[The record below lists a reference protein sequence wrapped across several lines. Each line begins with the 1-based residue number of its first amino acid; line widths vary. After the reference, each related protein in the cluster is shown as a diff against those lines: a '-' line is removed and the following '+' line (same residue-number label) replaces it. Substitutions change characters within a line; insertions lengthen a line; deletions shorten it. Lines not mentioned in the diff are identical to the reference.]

1 MDRFLA
7 MPKLRKPEAG
17 EKKDTGRFLKA
28 FSRLGGRLHA
38 TIRPFPVLRERA
50 DSLVRLGGKGGRAQG
65 TPILLS
71 VPMRAGPRNGNK
83 AGDRNFFEGYASKT
97 ERK

>member
-28 FSRLGGRLHA
+28 VSRLGGRLHA
-38 TIRPFPVLRERA
+38 TIRPLP
-50 DSLVRLGGKGGRAQG
+50 
-65 TPILLS
+65 
-71 VPMRAGPRNGNK
+71 
-83 AGDRNFFEGYASKT
+83 
-97 ERK
+97 